1 MFYYYYPVLRF
12 SYLGG
17 IMINNIFKFSLA
29 LIVSAF
35 LSISAKAETVITVV
49 DWQSGVGG
57 ITNAYADFIKKF
69 EADNPGVKVEYTQY
83 TVTTYNE
90 FLKPA
95 LSSGQ
100 GPDVF
105 AVYPGPDVDEVVN
118 AGHLANLSELAD
130 SEWKGWLGN
139 NINIP
144 ELGRNGNLY
153 MAPQDA
159 FTEEIWVY
167 NDMIADLGFELPAFG
182 DSYTVD
188 EWVAIGKAAKA
199 KGLDGLM
206 FGPVESWCV
215 LDGFANFVN
224 QQNDDYP
231 TDVLGLAYDGK
242 ISWDQPMFRDAL
254 QAYKTL
260 HDNGVWRADSLS
272 MDYQVQA
279 WGKWLDRE
287 GVGIYCNG
295 DWFISSAP
303 ADYNTPDSL
312 GITMMSYPKLSK
324 DSPMVYNKATGTN
337 LGVNANSA
345 NLELALEFVKLTNS
359 PWASETFAGY
369 GQIPANLA
377 AVDMDALAASPNL
390 LFNEGIKMLATEGR
404 NTNIYYSQ
412 AEPMKYL
419 YDGIMEMFLGVTTI
433 DEIIEKMNK
442 ETGYSG

>member
-1 MFYYYYPVLRF
+1 MIKYFIKFFALVSILF
-12 SYLGG
+12 S
-17 IMINNIFKFSLA
+17 FSVFA
-29 LIVSAF
+29 DGHEKTIR
-35 LSISAKAETVITVV
+35 VV

-57 ITNAYADFIKKF
+57 ITNSYADFIKEF
-69 EADNPGVKVEYTQY
+69 EAANPGVKVEYTQY
-83 TVTTYNE
+83 TVSTYNE

-105 AVYPGPDVDEVVN
+105 AVYPGPDLDEVVN
-118 AGHLANLSELAD
+118 AGHLVNITAEAD
-130 SEWKGWLGN
+130 DEWKGWLGS

-144 ELGRNGNLY
+144 ELSRGGNLY
-153 MAPQDA
+153 LAPQDA

-215 LDGFANFVN
+215 FDGFANFVN
-224 QQNDDYP
+224 QGNPDYP
-231 TDVLGLAYDGK
+231 TDSLGLALDGA

-254 QAYKTL
+254 NAYKTL
-260 HDNGVWRADSLS
+260 HDNGVWRKDSLS

-279 WGKWLDRE
+279 WGKWIDRE

-303 ADYNTPDSL
+303 AEYNTADSL
-312 GITMMSYPKLSK
+312 GITMMSYPKISS
-324 DSPMVYNKATGTN
+324 DSPMTYNKATGTN
-337 LGVNANSA
+337 LGINANSP
-345 NLELALEFVKLTNS
+345 NRDLAMAFVKLTNS
-359 PWASETFAGY
+359 PKGSETFASY

-377 AVDMDALAASPNL
+377 AVDMAALAASPNL
-390 LFNEGIKMLATEGR
+390 LFNDGIKMLATEGR

-419 YDGIMEMFLGVTTI
+419 YDGIMEMFLGVTSV

>member
-1 MFYYYYPVLRF
+1 MFKHFIKFFALVSILF
-12 SYLGG
+12 S
-17 IMINNIFKFSLA
+17 FSVFA
-29 LIVSAF
+29 DGHEKTIR
-35 LSISAKAETVITVV
+35 VV

-57 ITNAYADFIKKF
+57 ITNSYADFIKEF
-69 EADNPGVKVEYTQY
+69 EAANPGVKVEYTQY
-83 TVTTYNE
+83 TVSTYNE

-105 AVYPGPDVDEVVN
+105 AVYPGPDLDEVVN
-118 AGHLANLSELAD
+118 AGHLVNITAEAD
-130 SEWKGWLGN
+130 DEWKGWLGS

-144 ELGRNGNLY
+144 ELSRGGNLY
-153 MAPQDA
+153 LAPQDA

-167 NDMIADLGFELPAFG
+167 NDMIADLGFKLPAFG

-215 LDGFANFVN
+215 FDGFANFVN
-224 QQNDDYP
+224 QGNPDYP
-231 TDVLGLAYDGK
+231 TDSLGLALDGA

-254 QAYKTL
+254 NAYKTL
-260 HDNGVWRADSLS
+260 HDNGVWRKDSLS

-279 WGKWLDRE
+279 WGKWIDRE

-303 ADYNTPDSL
+303 AEYNTADSL
-312 GITMMSYPKLSK
+312 GITMMSYPKLSS
-324 DSPMVYNKATGTN
+324 DSPMTYNKATGTN
-337 LGVNANSA
+337 LGINANSP
-345 NLELALEFVKLTNS
+345 NKDLAMAFVKLTNS
-359 PWASETFAGY
+359 PKGSETFASY

-377 AVDMDALAASPNL
+377 AVDMAALAASPNL
-390 LFNEGIKMLATEGR
+390 LFNDGIKMLATEGR
-404 NTNIYYSQ
+404 NTNIYYYQ
-412 AEPMKYL
+412 AEPMKHL
-419 YDGIMEMFLGVTTI
+419 YDGIMEMFLGVTSV

>member
-1 MFYYYYPVLRF
+1 MAK
-12 SYLGG
+12 
-17 IMINNIFKFSLA
+17 NIFKFSLA

-35 LSISAKAETVITVV
+35 VSLSARAETVITVV

-57 ITNAYADFIKKF
+57 ITNAYADFIKEF
-69 EADNPGVKVEYTQY
+69 EAANPGVKVEYTQY
-83 TVTTYNE
+83 TVSTYNE

-95 LSSGQ
+95 LSSGK

-105 AVYPGPDVDEVVN
+105 AVYPGPDLDEVMN
-118 AGHLANLSELAD
+118 AGHLVNITEEAD

-144 ELGRNGNLY
+144 ELSRNGNLY
-153 MAPQDA
+153 LAPQDA

-167 NDMIADLGFELPAFG
+167 NDMIKDLGFELPAFG

-188 EWVAIGKAAKA
+188 EWVAIGNAAKE

-206 FGPVESWCV
+206 FGPVEAWCV
-215 LDGFANFVN
+215 FDGFANFVN
-224 QQNDDYP
+224 QGNQNYP
-231 TDVLGLAYDGK
+231 EDSLGMALDGK
-242 ISWDQPMFRDAL
+242 ISWEQPMFRDAL
-254 QAYKTL
+254 NAYKTL
-260 HDNGVWRADSLS
+260 NDNGVWRKDSLS

-279 WGKWLDRE
+279 WGKWLERE

-312 GITMMSYPKLSK
+312 GITMMSYPKLSS
-324 DSPMVYNKATGTN
+324 DSPMTYNKATGTN
-337 LGVNANSA
+337 LGINANSP
-345 NLELALEFVKLTNS
+345 NKDLAMEFVKLTNS
-359 PWASETFAGY
+359 PKASMTFANY

-377 AVDMDALAASPNL
+377 QVDMGALAASPNL
-390 LFNEGIKMLATEGR
+390 LFNDGIKMLATEGR

-412 AEPMKYL
+412 AEPMKHL
-419 YDGIMEMFLGVTTI
+419 YDGIMEMFLGVTSVDDI
-433 DEIIEKMNK
+433 VEKMNDV
-442 ETGYSG
+442 TGYSG

>member
-1 MFYYYYPVLRF
+1 MMNKL
-12 SYLGG
+12 
-17 IMINNIFKFSLA
+17 FKFTLA

-35 LSISAKAETVITVV
+35 FSISAKAETVITVV

-57 ITNAYADFIKKF
+57 ITNAYADFIKEF
-69 EADNPGVKVEYTQY
+69 EAANPGVKVEYTQY
-83 TVTTYNE
+83 TVSTYNE
-90 FLKPA
+90 YLKPA

-105 AVYPGPDVDEVVN
+105 AVYPGPDVDEVMG
-118 AGHLANLSELAD
+118 AGHLVNITAEAD
-130 SEWKGWLGN
+130 DEWKSWLGS

-144 ELGRNGNLY
+144 ELSRNGNLY
-153 MAPQDA
+153 LAPQDA

-167 NDMIADLGFELPAFG
+167 NDMIEDLGFKLPAFG

-188 EWVAIGKAAKA
+188 EWVAIGKAAKE

-206 FGPVESWCV
+206 FGPVEAWCV
-215 LDGFANFVN
+215 FDGFANFVN
-224 QQNDDYP
+224 QGNDNYP
-231 TDVLGLAYDGK
+231 EDSLGMALDGK

-254 QAYKTL
+254 NAYKTL
-260 HDNGVWRADSLS
+260 NDNGVWRKDSMS

-324 DSPMVYNKATGTN
+324 DSPMTYNKATGTN
-337 LGVNANSA
+337 LGINANSP
-345 NLELALEFVKLTNS
+345 NKDLAMEFVKLTNS
-359 PWASETFAGY
+359 PKASMTFASY

-390 LFNEGIKMLATEGR
+390 LFNDGIKMLATEGR

-412 AEPMKYL
+412 AEPMKHL
-419 YDGIMEMFLGVTTI
+419 YDGIMEMFLGVTSVDDI
-433 DEIIEKMNK
+433 VEKMNDV
-442 ETGYSG
+442 TGYSG

>member
-1 MFYYYYPVLRF
+1 
-12 SYLGG
+12 
-17 IMINNIFKFSLA
+17 MIKNIFKFSLA

-35 LSISAKAETVITVV
+35 VSLSVKAETVITVV

-57 ITNAYADFIKKF
+57 ITNAYADFIKEF
-69 EADNPGVKVEYTQY
+69 EAANPGVKVEYTQY
-83 TVTTYNE
+83 TVSTYNE

-105 AVYPGPDVDEVVN
+105 AVYPGPDLDEVMN
-118 AGHLANLSELAD
+118 AGHLVNITEEAD
-130 SEWKGWLGN
+130 AEWKGWLGN

-144 ELGRNGNLY
+144 ELSRNGNLY
-153 MAPQDA
+153 LAPQDA

-167 NDMIADLGFELPAFG
+167 NDMIEDLGFELPAFG

-188 EWVAIGKAAKA
+188 EWVAIGNAAKE

-206 FGPVESWCV
+206 FGPVEAWCV
-215 LDGFANFVN
+215 FDGFANFVN
-224 QQNDDYP
+224 QGNDNYP
-231 TDVLGLAYDGK
+231 EDSLGMALDGK

-254 QAYKTL
+254 NAYKTL
-260 HDNGVWRADSLS
+260 NDNGVWRKDSLS

-312 GITMMSYPKLSK
+312 GITMMSYPKLSS
-324 DSPMVYNKATGTN
+324 DSPMTYNKATGTN
-337 LGVNANSA
+337 LGINANSP
-345 NLELALEFVKLTNS
+345 NKDLAMEFVKLTNS
-359 PWASETFAGY
+359 PKASMTFASY
-369 GQIPANLA
+369 SKIQANLA
-377 AVDMDALAASPNL
+377 QDDMEALTASPNI
-390 LFNEGIKMLATEGR
+390 LFNDGIK
-404 NTNIYYSQ
+404 I
-412 AEPMKYL
+412 
-419 YDGIMEMFLGVTTI
+419 
-433 DEIIEKMNK
+433 
-442 ETGYSG
+442 

>member
-1 MFYYYYPVLRF
+1 
-12 SYLGG
+12 
-17 IMINNIFKFSLA
+17 MIKNIFKFSLA

-35 LSISAKAETVITVV
+35 VSLSAKAESVITVV

-57 ITNAYADFIKKF
+57 ITNAYADFIKEF
-69 EADNPGVKVEYTQY
+69 EAANPGVKVEYTQY
-83 TVTTYNE
+83 TVSTYNE

-100 GPDVF
+100 GPDIF
-105 AVYPGPDVDEVVN
+105 AVYPGPDLDEVMN
-118 AGHLANLSELAD
+118 AGHLVNITEEAD
-130 SEWKGWLGN
+130 AEWKGWLGN

-144 ELGRNGNLY
+144 ELSRNGNLY
-153 MAPQDA
+153 LAPQDA

-167 NDMIADLGFELPAFG
+167 NDMIEDLGFALPAFG

-188 EWVAIGKAAKA
+188 EWVAIGNAAKE

-206 FGPVESWCV
+206 FGPVEAWCV
-215 LDGFANFVN
+215 FDGFANFVN
-224 QQNDDYP
+224 QGNDNYP
-231 TDVLGLAYDGK
+231 EDSLGMALDGK

-254 QAYKTL
+254 NAYKTL
-260 HDNGVWRADSLS
+260 NDNGVWRIDSLS

-312 GITMMSYPKLSK
+312 GITMMSYPKLSS
-324 DSPMVYNKATGTN
+324 DSPMTYNKATGTN
-337 LGVNANSA
+337 LGINANSP
-345 NLELALEFVKLTNS
+345 NKDLAMEFVKLTNS
-359 PWASETFAGY
+359 PKASMTFANY

-377 AVDMDALAASPNL
+377 QVDMDALAASPNL
-390 LFNEGIKMLATEGR
+390 LFNDGIKMLATEGR

-412 AEPMKYL
+412 AEPMKHL
-419 YDGIMEMFLGVTTI
+419 YDGIMEMFLGVTSVDDI
-433 DEIIEKMNK
+433 VEKMNDV
-442 ETGYSG
+442 TGYSG